1 MTQQPDS
8 VPLLEVSG
16 LSKHYGGVAALAD
29 AHLVLHAGEVHVL
42 IGANGSGKSTLCK
55 SIAGAVAPDSGNMSR
70 AGVPVRFSDP
80 AQAARAGIGVFYQ
93 ELSLIP
99 QLTVAQNIFL
109 DREPRT
115 RSGLVDERA
124 MRAAAANL
132 MRHFASVGGH
142 NFAADSIVADLAPDQ
157 RQITEILKVLSRD
170 TEIILF
176 DEATAAL
183 DRRQVEVFFDLIRDL
198 RERGRAIVFISHRM
212 DEIFDIGDR
221 ITVLRN
227 GRTVAALAVSETRHE
242 EVVTHMVGEHG
253 RAQGDSADEQV
264 ATHAAQVSA
273 EPVLSVSGLQ
283 SQRLD
288 NVSLTVHGGE
298 IVGLGGL
305 HGQGQ
310 SALLRS
316 LFGATRSSGTVELAQ
331 KRFKPVSPQRALRAG
346 FAYVSGDRGED
357 GILPTRSVFEN
368 LAMARLS
375 QSGSLLVRPR
385 RLRAR
390 LQQALTRLQVKF
402 SGLGAPVTSLSG
414 GNQQKVVIGRWL
426 ATAPRIL
433 LLDDP
438 TKGIDLQAR
447 DDLYRMLHELTAQ
460 GVAIVFNSSDDVE
473 LLQVSDRVLVFNA
486 GRIVTELRGDKLT
499 RFELT
504 SAAYGGAA

>member
-1 MTQQPDS
+1 MNSSATT
-8 VPLLEVSG
+8 VTLLEVAS

-29 AHLVLHAGEVHVL
+29 ADLALQAGEVHVL

-55 SIAGAVAPDSGNMSR
+55 SIAGAVAPDTGRMTR
-70 AGVPVRFSDP
+70 AGKPMRLSNP

-115 RSGLVDERA
+115 RSGLVDEHA
-124 MRAAAANL
+124 MRMAATTLIERFGGVAGDNYGPD
-132 MRHFASVGGH
+132 SV
-142 NFAADSIVADLAPDQ
+142 VADLSPDQ

-183 DRRQVEVFFDLIRDL
+183 DRRQVEVFFALIREL

-212 DEIFDIGDR
+212 DEVFAIGDR

-227 GRTVAALAVSETRHE
+227 GQTVAALAVRDTSHAA
-242 EVVTHMVGEHG
+242 VVAYMVGEHG
-253 RAQGDSADEQV
+253 VAQAGRSEDATAAADAE
-264 ATHAAQVSA
+264 VSA
-273 EPVLSVSGLQ
+273 QPVLSVSHLHG
-283 SQRLD
+283 QRLGG
-288 NVSLTVHGGE
+288 VSLSVHGGE

-310 SALLRS
+310 SELLRS
-316 LFGATRSSGTVELAQ
+316 LFGATRSTGTVTLQ
-331 KRFKPVSPQRALRAG
+331 QTRFKTGSPQRALRAG
-346 FAYVSGDRGED
+346 FAYVSGDRGEN

-368 LAMARLS
+368 LAVARLS
-375 QSGSLLVRPR
+375 QSGALLVRPR
-385 RLRAR
+385 RLRAH

-402 SGLGAPVTSLSG
+402 ASFGAAVTSLSG

-460 GVAIVFNSSDDVE
+460 GVAIVFYSSDDVE
-473 LLQVSDRVLVFNA
+473 LLQISDRVLVFNA
-486 GRIVTELRGDKLT
+486 GRIVTELRDDKLT